1 MNFDLTDDQKL
12 IRDMVHDYAEKELK
26 EKAVEID
33 KTQEFPW
40 DTLKKMAELGL
51 LGIIVPEEYGGAGMD
66 FLGLAIAI
74 EEISRVCA
82 STGVIVAVNNSLTA
96 YPIEHFGNKE
106 QKKKFLPPLCKGEKI
121 GAFAL
126 TEPNA
131 GSDAASIETTARL
144 EGDYYILNGAKR
156 FITNGGEAGIY
167 VVFAS
172 TNKEL
177 RHKGISAFIVEDGFS
192 GFSKGKHEELM
203 GLRATANCEL
213 IFEDCKVPK
222 ENLLSEEGMGFKI
235 AMHTIDVSRI
245 DIGAQAIG
253 IAQGAL
259 EEAIKYSKER
269 KQFGK
274 PICEFEFIQGMLA
287 DMATKIDAARLLVL
301 RAAYIKDKGEKRFSL
316 ESAMAKWYASEV
328 AVDVTRQAVQIHGG
342 YGYTKD
348 YPVERMFRESKLM
361 EIYEGTSEVQKI
373 VIARSLLR

>member
-12 IRDMVHDYAEKELK
+12 IKDMVRDFAEKELK

-33 KTQEFPW
+33 KSREFPW
-40 DTLKKMAELGL
+40 DSLKKMAKLGL
-51 LGIIVPEEYGGAGMD
+51 LGMIVPEEYGGGGMD
-66 FLGLAIAI
+66 FISLAVAV

-82 STGVIVAVNNSLTA
+82 TTGVIVAVNNSLTA
-96 YPIEHFGNKE
+96 YPIEHFGNEE
-106 QKKKFLPPLCKGEKI
+106 QKKKYLPQLCNGDKI
-121 GAFAL
+121 GAFGL

-144 EGDYYILNGAKR
+144 EGDYYIMNGSKR
-156 FITNGGEAGIY
+156 FITNGGEAGII

-172 TNKEL
+172 TNKEMK
-177 RHKGISAFIVEDGFS
+177 HKGISAFIVEDGYS
-192 GFSKGKHEELM
+192 GFSKGKHEDLM

-222 ENLLSEEGMGFKI
+222 ENLLGEEGMGFKI

-245 DIGAQAIG
+245 DIGAQALG

-259 EEAIKYSKER
+259 EEAIKYAKER

-274 PICEFEFIQGMLA
+274 PISSFEFIQGMIA
-287 DMATKIDAARLLVL
+287 DMATKVDAARLLIH
-301 RAAYIKDKGEKRFSL
+301 RAAYIKDKTDRRFSL

-328 AVDVTRQAVQIHGG
+328 AVEVTRKAVQVHGG

-348 YPVERMFRESKLM
+348 YPVERMFRESKIM
-361 EIYEGTSEVQKI
+361 ELYEGTSEIQKI

>member
-1 MNFDLTDDQKL
+1 MDFDLTDDQKL
-12 IRDMVHDYAEKELK
+12 IKDMVHDFAEKELK

-51 LGIIVPEEYGGAGMD
+51 LGIIVSEEYGGAGMD
-66 FLGLAIAI
+66 FVSLAVAV

-96 YPIEHFGNKE
+96 YPIEHWGSEE
-106 QKKKFLPPLCKGEKI
+106 QKKKFLPPLCNGKKI

-144 EGDYYILNGAKR
+144 EGDHYILNGTKR
-156 FITNGGEAGIY
+156 FITNGGEAGIS

-177 RHKGISAFIVEDGFS
+177 KHKGISAFIVEDGYE
-192 GFSKGKHEELM
+192 GFSKGKHEDLM
-203 GLRATANCEL
+203 GIRATANCEL
-213 IFEDCKVPK
+213 MFEDCKVPK
-222 ENLLSEEGMGFKI
+222 ENLIGEEGMGFKI
-235 AMHTIDVSRI
+235 AMGTIDVSRI
-245 DIGAQAIG
+245 DIGAQAVG
-253 IAQGAL
+253 ISQGAL

-274 PICEFEFIQGMLA
+274 PICEFEFIQGMIA

-301 RAAYIKDKGEKRFSL
+301 RAAYIKDKGKKRFSL
-316 ESAMAKWYASEV
+316 ESAMAKWYASEIV
-328 AVDVTRQAVQIHGG
+328 VDVTRQACQIHGG

-348 YPVERMFRESKLM
+348 YPVERMFRESKIM
-361 EIYEGTSEVQKI
+361 ELYEGTSEIQKI

>member
-12 IRDMVHDYAEKELK
+12 IKDMVRDFAEKELK

-33 KTQEFPW
+33 KSREFPW
-40 DTLKKMAELGL
+40 DSLKKMAKLGL
-51 LGIIVPEEYGGAGMD
+51 LGMIVPEEYGGGGMD
-66 FLGLAIAI
+66 FISLAVAV

-82 STGVIVAVNNSLTA
+82 TTGVIVAVNNSLTA
-96 YPIEHFGNKE
+96 YPIEHFGNEE
-106 QKKKFLPPLCKGEKI
+106 QKKKYLPQLCNGDKI
-121 GAFAL
+121 GAFGL

-144 EGDYYILNGAKR
+144 EGDYYILNGSKR
-156 FITNGGEAGIY
+156 FITNGGEAGIL

-172 TNKEL
+172 TNKEMK
-177 RHKGISAFIVEDGFS
+177 HKGISAFIVEDGYS
-192 GFSKGKHEELM
+192 GFSKGKHEDLM

-222 ENLLSEEGMGFKI
+222 ENLLGEEGMGFKI

-245 DIGAQAIG
+245 DIGAQALG

-259 EEAIKYSKER
+259 EEAIKYAKER

-274 PICEFEFIQGMLA
+274 PISSFEFIQGMIA
-287 DMATKIDAARLLVL
+287 DMATKVDAARLLIH
-301 RAAYIKDKGEKRFSL
+301 RAAYIKDKTDRRFSL

-328 AVDVTRQAVQIHGG
+328 AVEVTRKAVQVHGG

-348 YPVERMFRESKLM
+348 YPVERMFRESKIM
-361 EIYEGTSEVQKI
+361 ELYEGTSEIQKI